1 MGAHAFE
8 RARLCTVMC
17 ARLINVVRPRVK
29 FWTLVEDVGN
39 LEKLKVL
46 HTELMSDI
54 CARPGLSADSIRKIP
69 AQLTQSVE
77 LYYEL
82 AYVKKYVEKF
92 PCLELPAHGDLV
104 QLASNVPWMVLDYAK
119 KNASSLVPEE
129 KKLEAIK
136 SAAAIGLLYERELG
150 ESIEEW
156 QHVLAAEGH
165 DWLTIATCVGKKYLG
180 KTTCMCERS
189 PP

>member
-1 MGAHAFE
+1 
-8 RARLCTVMC
+8 
-17 ARLINVVRPRVK
+17 
-29 FWTLVEDVGN
+29 
-39 LEKLKVL
+39 
-46 HTELMSDI
+46 
-54 CARPGLSADSIRKIP
+54 
-69 AQLTQSVE
+69 
-77 LYYEL
+77 
-82 AYVKKYVEKF
+82 
-92 PCLELPAHGDLV
+92 
-104 QLASNVPWMVLDYAK
+104 MVLDYAK

-129 KKLEAIK
+129 KKLKLEAIK